1 VARAKRTDRAEARRR
16 HRASTEAPLDDV
28 AGEEPASAGAPTRRA
43 ASTTARTDGRLDG
56 PAPAQRPSIAGAFRS
71 SFRPIDW
78 RADIRALPQLLRHWS
93 FYVPVVL
100 SGAAVVLG
108 QYLPHD
114 PLVAAFV
121 GYFSGITPFG
131 SVFLAGFFAPRA
143 SYLVGAL
150 VSIAAAGF
158 LALSYTVQFSGLPNG
173 QFVALGAPGA
183 PLISTEDLKAQYPI
197 AITQAITSGT
207 LFGAIFASAAAWY
220 RRFLNRANPNR
231 TARSSQAPSRRSDG
245 KIPKRNEQRPILA
258 RRR

>member
-1 VARAKRTDRAEARRR
+1 MARAKRTDRAEARRR
-16 HRASTEAPLDDV
+16 YRATTADPLEEEVIEEGISRVAPRR
-28 AGEEPASAGAPTRRA
+28 SAPT
-43 ASTTARTDGRLDG
+43 SS
-56 PAPAQRPSIAGAFRS
+56 APGATGTVQRPSILGAFRS
-71 SFRPIDW
+71 SFRPVDW
-78 RADIRALPQLLRHWS
+78 RADIRALPRLLRHWS

-100 SGAAVVLG
+100 SGVAVVLG

-114 PLVAAFV
+114 PLVGAFV

-150 VSIAAAGF
+150 VSLAAAGF

-173 QFVALGAPGA
+173 QFVALGVPGA
-183 PLISTEDLKAQYPI
+183 PLVSTEDLKTQYPI
-197 AITQAITSGT
+197 AITQALTSGT

-231 TARSSQAPSRRSDG
+231 TARPSQASSRRPDG
-245 KIPKRNEQRPILA
+245 KVPKRNEQRPILA